1 MNGFQMHHSTNATYC
16 RLSANGPTLFYD
28 DSRNFLMEVKPGI
41 VVNFY
46 EDESN
51 STKPVA
57 KVVLKERATS
67 VKVRT
72 SMHSL
77 IWRG

>member
-1 MNGFQMHHSTNATYC
+1 
-16 RLSANGPTLFYD
+16 
-28 DSRNFLMEVKPGI
+28 MEVKPGI

-46 EDESN
+46 EAESN
-51 STKPVA
+51 STKPIA

-72 SMHSL
+72 SMERVSYNHSTFSIL
-77 IWRG
+77 KGLDDLE

>member
-1 MNGFQMHHSTNATYC
+1 
-16 RLSANGPTLFYD
+16 
-28 DSRNFLMEVKPGI
+28 MEVKPGI

-46 EDESN
+46 EAESN

-72 SMHSL
+72 SLHLFGEGNSQSQYFL
-77 IWRG
+77 KGLDDHE

>member
-1 MNGFQMHHSTNATYC
+1 M
-16 RLSANGPTLFYD
+16 FYD

-46 EDESN
+46 EAESN
-51 STKPVA
+51 STKPIA

>member
-1 MNGFQMHHSTNATYC
+1 
-16 RLSANGPTLFYD
+16 
-28 DSRNFLMEVKPGI
+28 MEVKPGI

-46 EDESN
+46 EAESN
-51 STKPVA
+51 STKPIA

-72 SMHSL
+72 LMHLFGEGNSQSQYFL
-77 IWRG
+77 KGLDDLE